1 MRKAPRTE
9 DKILTVGLMPR
20 GDRGDS
26 VLERYIK
33 ALQQRV
39 AVLQG
44 AAAAGSP
51 PAAEALPEAFEEL
64 RNTLEELGGAEEELH
79 QQNEELAVTRQGV
92 EAERQR
98 YQELFDFAPDG
109 YLVTNAIGII
119 QEANRAAAALLAVS
133 QQELLGKPLVVF
145 VAQSD
150 RRAFRL
156 QLSRLPQ
163 QEGVQDW
170 EIHLQPREGMVYP
183 VSIALTPVRDPQGT
197 LVGLRWLLRDI
208 TARKRTEL
216 ALQQMHAELETRVV
230 ERTADLQRLNAQLQA
245 EISERQQLEEELLK
259 ARKLESLGVLA
270 GGIAHDFNNLLTA
283 ILGNVSL
290 AKMLVDPHERI
301 AAFLTKAETACQ
313 QATTLTQQLLT
324 FAKGGAPMR
333 QTASITDL
341 ITESAGFALRGSNV
355 RCVFSFADDLW
366 PVEVDQGQVHQVLHN
381 VIINADQAMPHGGS
395 IHIRAENFSV
405 GAGCPLPLGQGR
417 YIKIAVSDQGCGIP
431 AEHLPKIFDPYFTTK
446 ERGSGLG
453 LAIAYAVVTKH
464 EGYITGESEVGA
476 GTTFSIYLP
485 ASYRAF
491 STGQGGEAQPL
502 GGQGKILI
510 MDDEGIVRELVSDM
524 LTSLGYEVAE
534 ACDGAE
540 AIALYQSAKET
551 GQAFT
556 AVFLDVTIPGGMGGK
571 EAIAT
576 LRAIDPQV
584 KAIVSSGYSDDPM
597 MAGFRQYGFSG
608 VVAKPYTVQRLS
620 DVLQRVMLDSA

>member
-1 MRKAPRTE
+1 M
-9 DKILTVGLMPR
+9 V
-20 GDRGDS
+20 
-26 VLERYIK
+26 
-33 ALQQRV
+33 
-39 AVLQG
+39 VLQG
-44 AAAAGSP
+44 HAAEGALQ
-51 PAAEALPEAFEEL
+51 AAEALPDAVEEL
-64 RNTLEELGGAEEELH
+64 QTTLEELMAAEVEFH
-79 QQNEELAVTRQGV
+79 RQQEELAVTRQGV

-109 YLVTNAIGII
+109 YLVTNAIGTI

-133 QQELLGKPLVVF
+133 QRELLGKPLVVF

-150 RRAFRL
+150 RRAFRI

-170 EIHLQPREGMVYP
+170 EVHLQPQGGLAYP
-183 VSIALTPVRDPQGT
+183 ASIALAPVRDSQGT

-216 ALQQMHAELETRVV
+216 ALQQMHTELETRVAK
-230 ERTADLQRLNAQLQA
+230 RTADLQRLNAQLQT

-301 AAFLTKAETACQ
+301 AEFLTKAEAACQ

-324 FAKGGAPMR
+324 FAKGGAPVR

-341 ITESAGFALRGSNV
+341 ITESADFALRGSSV
-355 RCVFSFADDLW
+355 RCVYSFADDLW

-381 VIINADQAMPHGGS
+381 VLINANQAMPHGG
-395 IHIRAENFSV
+395 IIRVRAENFSV
-405 GAGCPLPLGQGR
+405 GAGCPLPLRQGR

-485 ASYRAF
+485 ASHNVF
-491 STGQGGEAQPL
+491 STRQDGEARPL
-502 GGQGKILI
+502 GGQGKILV
-510 MDDEGIVRELVSDM
+510 MDDESIVRELVSDM
-524 LTSLGYEVAE
+524 LTSLGYEVVA
-534 ACDGAE
+534 ACDGTE
-540 AIALYQSAKET
+540 ALALYQSAKET
-551 GQAFT
+551 GQPFT
-556 AVFLDVTIPGGMGGK
+556 AVILDVTIPGGMGGK
-571 EAIAT
+571 EAITA
-576 LRAIDPQV
+576 LWAIDPQV

-597 MAGFRQYGFSG
+597 MADFKQYGFSG
-608 VVAKPYTVQRLS
+608 VVAKPYTVQGLS
-620 DVLQRVMLDSA
+620 DILQRVMLDTA